1 MLKTEAN
8 KPFTMPTNRRLA
20 IYVIAVAILAVA
32 GTSLSMAWISSLSLG
47 ITPMADLNITDV
59 QFNEDYVTI
68 EVKNQG
74 NYDLIIREVR
84 VNNFIESDQ
93 GLIINQTSTPYFASL
108 QEPISVG
115 EQISIKVSFN
125 WISGYIYEV
134 SLKTANTTY
143 WTPAGM
149 TVVVAP

>member
-8 KPFTMPTNRRLA
+8 KLFTMPTNRRLA
-20 IYVIAVAILAVA
+20 IYVIAVAVLAVA
-32 GTSLSMAWISSLSLG
+32 GTALSMAWISSLSVG
-47 ITPMADLNITDV
+47 NTPMADLNITDV
-59 QFNEDYVTI
+59 QFNEDYMTI
-68 EVKNQG
+68 KVKNQG
-74 NYDLIIREVR
+74 NYNLIIREVR
-84 VNNFIESDQ
+84 INNFIESDQ
-93 GLIINQTSTPYFASL
+93 GLIINQTSTTYFVPL

-125 WISGYIYEV
+125 WTSDYIYEV

-149 TVVVAP
+149 TIVVAP

>member
-20 IYVIAVAILAVA
+20 IYVIAVAVLAVV
-32 GTSLSMAWISSLSLG
+32 GTSLSIAWMSSLSVG
-47 ITPMADLNITDV
+47 ITPMANLNITDV
-59 QFNEDYVTI
+59 HFEKDHLNITVENI
-68 EVKNQG
+68 G
-74 NYDLIIREVR
+74 NYNLIIREVR

-93 GLIINQTSTPYFASL
+93 GLVVNQNSTPYSVPIH
-108 QEPISVG
+108 EPISED

-125 WISGYIYEV
+125 WTSGYIYQI
-134 SLKTANTTY
+134 SLKTTDTTY

-149 TVVVAP
+149 TFEVAP

>member
-1 MLKTEAN
+1 
-8 KPFTMPTNRRLA
+8 MPTNRRLA

-59 QFNEDYVTI
+59 QFNEDYMTI
-68 EVKNQG
+68 TVKNQG
-74 NYDLIIREVR
+74 NYNLIIREVR

-93 GLIINQTSTPYFASL
+93 GLIINQTSTSYSAPL
-108 QEPISVG
+108 HEPISVG
-115 EQISIKVSFN
+115 ERISIKVSFN
-125 WISGYIYEV
+125 WTSGYIYEI
-134 SLKTANTTY
+134 SLKTTDTTY
-143 WTPAGM
+143 WIPAGM